1 MNGETRIERAR
12 RGALLLL
19 FGFVI
24 VSLCFAARC
33 EAAPVT
39 AFVGEVASYGDY
51 ALQSGFFETFRDRL
65 EESLS
70 ASGKFRVVMRRPTAE
85 DAARLSLVHMDA
97 IARGHRYRREK
108 AGATLI
114 RYADAACER
123 QDDAKAE
130 AWRKNGRAVYGLGK
144 EAAQT
149 ARELGARYGAE
160 YLIFCN
166 LGGVNVEQVRSI
178 WNANVRDFEMRA
190 KEIRAEIS
198 YYLVHAAT
206 GKVYEGYDAM
216 GKRGQI
222 TQIVVGQYGKGFTVE
237 QLLLSVL
244 DRQAKKA
251 AEGVAKDG
259 LSRLH
264 EETPDEE
271 PRQKPA
277 STNPLF
283 ALVPFTS
290 RVRITNLSGEELAS
304 YSIAEDYLLDE
315 MAKRGFSFVDKTEA
329 TAQKRR
335 DEAALDGRTLKDAKP
350 RYLLAGTLTDL
361 GISESKRPGSAAA
374 IVRAGLSVRV
384 IDAKTGESVFVATG
398 TGESATK
405 RYEIGAFGVHL
416 LRFGTQ
422 EFSEECLYEAMQ
434 KAVRELAE
442 KLEKFAPAV

>member
-1 MNGETRIERAR
+1 MYGAARIERGK
-12 RGALLLL
+12 RGTL
-19 FGFVI
+19 FLIFAI

-33 EAAPVT
+33 SAAPVT

-51 ALQSGFFETFRDRL
+51 ALQSGFFETFRDKL
-65 EESLS
+65 EESL
-70 ASGKFRVVMRRPTAE
+70 ATSGKLRVVMRRPTSE
-85 DAARLSLVHMDA
+85 DAARFSLVHMDA
-97 IARGHRYRREK
+97 IARGHRYRRER
-108 AGATLI
+108 AGAALI
-114 RYADAACER
+114 RYADAACGR
-123 QDDAKAE
+123 QDEAQAKE
-130 AWRKNGRAVYGLGK
+130 WRKDKHAVYGLGK
-144 EAAQT
+144 EAAKT
-149 ARELGARYGAE
+149 ARELGASYGAE

-166 LGGVNVEQVRSI
+166 LGGIDVERVRSI

-190 KEIRAEIS
+190 KEIHAEIS

-206 GKVYEGYDAM
+206 GQVYEGCDAM
-216 GKRGQI
+216 EKRGQI

-237 QLLLSVL
+237 QQLLSVL

-251 AEGVAKDG
+251 AEGVAGDG

-264 EETPDEE
+264 ETIQDDE
-271 PRQKPA
+271 PRRETLTTKP
-277 STNPLF
+277 LL

-304 YSIAEDYLLDE
+304 YNIAEDFLLDE
-315 MAKRGFSFVDKTEA
+315 MVLRGFSLVDKTDG
-329 TAQKRR
+329 TTQMRR
-335 DEAALDGRTLKDAKP
+335 DEAALEGRTLKDASP

-361 GISESKRPGSAAA
+361 GISESKRPGSAAT

-398 TGESATK
+398 TGESAAK
-405 RYEIGAFGVHL
+405 RYEVGAFGLHL

-434 KAVRELAE
+434 KAVRDLAE
-442 KLEKFAPAV
+442 KLEKFAPAT

>member
-1 MNGETRIERAR
+1 MT
-12 RGALLLL
+12 
-19 FGFVI
+19 V
-24 VSLCFAARC
+24 
-33 EAAPVT
+33 
-39 AFVGEVASYGDY
+39 FVGEVASYGDY
-51 ALQSGFFETFRDRL
+51 SLQSGFFETFRDKL
-65 EESLS
+65 EESL
-70 ASGKFRVVMRRPTAE
+70 ASLGKLRVVMRRPTEE
-85 DAARLSLVHMDA
+85 DAKRLSLVHMDA
-97 IARGHRYRREK
+97 IARGHRYRRER

-114 RYADAACER
+114 RYADAACGR
-123 QDDAKAE
+123 QDEAQAKS
-130 AWRKNGRAVYGLGK
+130 WRKNKNAVYGLGK

-166 LGGVNVEQVRSI
+166 LGGIDVERVRSI
-178 WNANVRDFEMRA
+178 WNANVSDFEMRA

-206 GKVYEGYDAM
+206 GQVYEGYNAM
-216 GKRGQI
+216 EKRGQI

-244 DRQAKKA
+244 DHQAKKA
-251 AEGVAKDG
+251 AEGVAGDG

-264 EETPDEE
+264 EEIQDDEPQPE
-271 PRQKPA
+271 TRTAKP
-277 STNPLF
+277 LL

-304 YSIAEDYLLDE
+304 YNIAEDYLLDE
-315 MAKRGFSFVDKTEA
+315 MVKRGFSFVDKTKD
-329 TAQKRR
+329 TAQKRQ
-335 DEAALDGRTLKDAKP
+335 DEAALDGRTLKDANP

-361 GISESKRPGSAAA
+361 GISESKRPGSAAT

-398 TGESATK
+398 TGESAAK
-405 RYEIGAFGVHL
+405 RYEVGAFGLHL

-434 KAVRELAE
+434 KAVQELAE
-442 KLEKFAPAV
+442 KLENFAPAV

>member
-1 MNGETRIERAR
+1 MCGATRIERVS
-12 RGALLLL
+12 RGTQLLL
-19 FGFVI
+19 FVFVI
-24 VSLCFAARC
+24 VSLCFTTRC

-51 ALQSGFFETFRDRL
+51 ALQSGFFETFRDKL
-65 EESLS
+65 EESL
-70 ASGKFRVVMRRPTAE
+70 ASSEKLRVVMQRPKAE
-85 DAARLSLVHMDA
+85 DAERLSLVHMDA
-97 IARGHRYRREK
+97 IARGHRYRRER
-108 AGATLI
+108 AGAALI
-114 RYADAACER
+114 RYADAACGR
-123 QDDAKAE
+123 QDEAQAE
-130 AWRKNGRAVYGLGK
+130 SWRKDKHAVYSLGA

-166 LGGVNVEQVRSI
+166 LGGVDVERVRSI

-190 KEIRAEIS
+190 KEIRAEIF
-198 YYLVHAAT
+198 YYLVHTAT
-206 GKVYEGYDAM
+206 GQVYEGYDAM
-216 GKRGQI
+216 EKRGQI
-222 TQIVVGQYGKGFTVE
+222 IQIVVGQYGKGFTVE

-244 DRQAKKA
+244 DRQAEKA

-264 EETPDEE
+264 EEIQDDE
-271 PRQKPA
+271 PRRETRTAKP
-277 STNPLF
+277 LL

-315 MAKRGFSFVDKTEA
+315 MIKRGFSFVDKTDS
-329 TAQKRR
+329 TTQKRR
-335 DEAALDGRTLKDAKP
+335 DEAALNGRTLKDVSP

-361 GISESKRPGSAAA
+361 GVAESKRPGSAATV
-374 IVRAGLSVRV
+374 VRAGLSVRV

-398 TGESATK
+398 TGESSAK
-405 RYEIGAFGVHL
+405 RYEVGAFGLHL

-434 KAVRELAE
+434 EAVRELAK
-442 KLEKFAPAV
+442 KLKKFTPAA

>member
-1 MNGETRIERAR
+1 MCGATRIDVGRRAT
-12 RGALLLL
+12 LLL
-19 FGFVI
+19 VI
-24 VSLCFAARC
+24 AIASLCFSARC
-33 EAAPVT
+33 GAAPAT

-51 ALQSGFFETFRDRL
+51 ALQSGFFETFRDKL
-65 EESLS
+65 EEALAS
-70 ASGKFRVVMRRPTAE
+70 SGKLRVVMRKPAAE
-85 DAARLSLVHMDA
+85 DAQRLSLIHMDA

-108 AGATLI
+108 SGATLI
-114 RYADAACER
+114 RYADAAYGR
-123 QDDAKAE
+123 PDDAKAE
-130 AWRKNGRAVYGLGK
+130 AWRKNERAVYALGK

-166 LGGVNVEQVRSI
+166 LGGIDVERVRSI

-190 KEIRAEIS
+190 KEIHAEIS
-198 YYLVHAAT
+198 YYLVHTAT
-206 GKVYEGYDAM
+206 GQVYEGCDAM
-216 GKRGQI
+216 EKRGQI

-251 AEGVAKDG
+251 AEGVAGDG

-264 EETPDEE
+264 EKIQDDE
-271 PRQKPA
+271 PRRETLTTKP
-277 STNPLF
+277 LL

-304 YSIAEDYLLDE
+304 YRIAEDYLLDE
-315 MAKRGFSFVDKTEA
+315 MVKRGFSFVDKTED
-329 TAQKRR
+329 TTQKRR
-335 DEAALDGRTLKDAKP
+335 DEAALNGRTLKDAEP

-361 GISESKRPGSAAA
+361 GISESKRPGSAAT

-384 IDAKTGESVFVATG
+384 IDVKTGESVFVATG
-398 TGESATK
+398 TGESAAK
-405 RYEIGAFGVHL
+405 RYEVGVFGVHL

-442 KLEKFAPAV
+442 KLELFPPGQK